1 MQFGKLLIRD
11 IEPGFEINL
20 FSRLG
25 ASAYDVLYQRNGL
38 RAGGLPLNKWIL
50 QSA

>member
-20 FSRLG
+20 FSRLR
-25 ASAYDVLYQRNGL
+25 ASAYDVLHQRNDF
-38 RAGGLPLNKWIL
+38 RAGGWPPNKWIL
-50 QSA
+50 